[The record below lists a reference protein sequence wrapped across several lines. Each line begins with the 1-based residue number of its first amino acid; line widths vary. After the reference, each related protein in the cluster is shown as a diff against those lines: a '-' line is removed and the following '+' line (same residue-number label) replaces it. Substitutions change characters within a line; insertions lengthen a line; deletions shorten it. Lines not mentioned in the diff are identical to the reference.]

1 MPARAT
7 YRDLVRITG
16 PWFLVLAFLAR
27 LPAAMGPLGVITLVV
42 AATGSYGTAGLAAA
56 AFGIGAA
63 LGGPVAGTLAD
74 RFGQRAVGLATAAVD
89 AAAYA
94 ALVLAVTGGRS
105 GAVLPLAALA
115 GFAMPQV
122 GPLVRV
128 RWAVLLGDRGQQR
141 QLPTA
146 MAYEGAVDE
155 ASFLAG
161 PALVGILVLSGWA
174 GAPLLVAS
182 VLTVLAAVPFA
193 LHRTVPPVLR
203 APRVVLR
210 APRVVLRAP
219 RVVLRAPRVE
229 SASGARPTGG
239 VRPVGG
245 ARRAGAEAGSAPRV
259 DAAGRAEAV
268 ERADAAGRMPFAR
281 VAALVAA
288 MSVIGVVFG
297 ATQTGV
303 TAFADSIG
311 SPGSAGLIYAVLG
324 VGSAVAGLAVAWLPE
339 SLGPVTRY
347 LWSAAALVAGTA
359 ALLLAHST
367 VTALAAVVVLGVTAA
382 PYLISGYALAGR
394 LCPPRRAGMVMTL
407 LASGV
412 VAGVSLGAAVAGRL
426 ADAYGYRGA
435 FAVPLA
441 AAVLGLLL
449 AALVAPGL
457 RRAVRAADRADA
469 APTAVPSRPAA
480 LTSA

>member
-1 MPARAT
+1 MAARAS

-63 LGGPVAGTLAD
+63 LGGPVTGTLAD
-74 RFGQRAVGLATAAVD
+74 RFGQRAVGIATAVVD

-94 ALVLAVTGGRS
+94 ALVFAVTGGLS
-105 GAVLPLAALA
+105 AAAVLPFAALA

-128 RWAVLLGDRGQQR
+128 RWAVLLGDRGRQR

-161 PALVGILVLSGWA
+161 PALVGILALTGWA
-174 GAPLLVAS
+174 GVPLLVAA

-203 APRVVLR
+203 APH
-210 APRVVLRAP
+210 A
-219 RVVLRAPRVE
+219 
-229 SASGARPTGG
+229 ASPSPAQ
-239 VRPVGG
+239 PV
-245 ARRAGAEAGSAPRV
+245 
-259 DAAGRAEAV
+259 
-268 ERADAAGRMPFAR
+268 GRMPFAR
-281 VAALVAA
+281 VAVLVAA

-303 TAFADSIG
+303 TAFADTIG
-311 SPGSAGLIYAVLG
+311 SAGSAGLIYAVLG
-324 VGSAVAGLAVAWLPE
+324 VGSAAAGLAVAWLPE
-339 SLGPVTRY
+339 SLGPVSRY
-347 LWSAAALVAGTA
+347 VWSAVALVGGTA

-367 VTALAAVVVLGVTAA
+367 LTALAAVVVLGVTAA

-412 VAGVSLGAAVAGRL
+412 VAGVSLGAAAAGRL

-435 FAVPLA
+435 FAVPLV

-449 AALVAPGL
+449 AALVTPGL
-457 RRAVRAADRADA
+457 RRAVRAADAADA
-469 APTAVPSRPAA
+469 AVAAKAARRPA
-480 LTSA
+480 LTAA

>member
-1 MPARAT
+1 MAARAS

-56 AFGIGAA
+56 AYGVGAA

-74 RFGQRAVGLATAAVD
+74 RFGQRAVGIATAAVD

-94 ALVLAVTGGRS
+94 ALVLAVTGGLPA
-105 GAVLPLAALA
+105 AVLPLAALA

-128 RWAVLLGDRGQQR
+128 RWAVLLGDRGRQR

-161 PALVGILVLSGWA
+161 PALVGVLALSGWA

-182 VLTVLAAVPFA
+182 ALTVLAAVPFA

-203 APRVVLR
+203 APRVAPAKAGR
-210 APRVVLRAP
+210 A
-219 RVVLRAPRVE
+219 
-229 SASGARPTGG
+229 TG
-239 VRPVGG
+239 P
-245 ARRAGAEAGSAPRV
+245 A
-259 DAAGRAEAV
+259 AAGRAGAGRRGHAA
-268 ERADAAGRMPFAR
+268 ERAGAAGRMPFTR
-281 VAALVAA
+281 VAVLVAA

-303 TAFADSIG
+303 TAFADSLG

-324 VGSAVAGLAVAWLPE
+324 VGSALAGLAVAWLPE
-339 SLGPVTRY
+339 SLGPVSRY
-347 LWSAAALVAGTA
+347 VWSAAALVAGTA
-359 ALLLAHST
+359 GLLLAHST
-367 VTALAAVVVLGVTAA
+367 PTALAAVVVLGVTAA

-394 LCPPRRAGMVMTL
+394 LCPPSRAGMVMTL

-412 VAGVSLGAAVAGRL
+412 VAGVSLGAAVAGKL

-435 FAVPLA
+435 FAVPLVA
-441 AAVLGLLL
+441 ATLGLLL
-449 AALVAPGL
+449 AALVGPGL

-469 APTAVPSRPAA
+469 ATAAQAAAARHPA
-480 LTSA
+480 LTAA

>member
-1 MPARAT
+1 MAARAS

-56 AFGIGAA
+56 AYGIGAA
-63 LGGPVAGTLAD
+63 LGGPVAGALAD
-74 RFGQRAVGLATAAVD
+74 RFGQRAVGIATAVVD

-94 ALVLAVTGGRS
+94 ALVLAVTGGLPA
-105 GAVLPLAALA
+105 AVLPLAALA

-128 RWAVLLGDRGQQR
+128 RWAVLLGDRGRQR

-161 PALVGILVLSGWA
+161 PALVGVLALSGWA

-182 VLTVLAAVPFA
+182 ALTVLAAVPFA

-203 APRVVLR
+203 APRVAPAKAGR
-210 APRVVLRAP
+210 A
-219 RVVLRAPRVE
+219 
-229 SASGARPTGG
+229 TG
-239 VRPVGG
+239 P
-245 ARRAGAEAGSAPRV
+245 A
-259 DAAGRAEAV
+259 AAGRAGAG
-268 ERADAAGRMPFAR
+268 ERARAAERAGAAGRMPFTR
-281 VAALVAA
+281 VAVLVAA

-303 TAFADSIG
+303 TAFADSLG

-324 VGSAVAGLAVAWLPE
+324 VGSALAGLAVAWLPE
-339 SLGPVTRY
+339 SLGPVSRY
-347 LWSAAALVAGTA
+347 VWSAAALVAGTA

-367 VTALAAVVVLGVTAA
+367 PTALAAVVVLGVTAA

-394 LCPPRRAGMVMTL
+394 LCPPSRAGMVMTL

-412 VAGVSLGAAVAGRL
+412 VAGVSLGAAVAGKL

-435 FAVPLA
+435 FAVPLVA
-441 AAVLGLLL
+441 AALGLLL
-449 AALVAPGL
+449 AALVGPGL

-469 APTAVPSRPAA
+469 ATAAQAAAARHPALA
-480 LTSA
+480 AA

>member
-1 MPARAT
+1 MAARAS
-7 YRDLVRITG
+7 YRELVRLTG

-42 AATGSYGTAGLAAA
+42 SATGSYGTGGLAAA
-56 AFGIGAA
+56 AFGVGAA
-63 LGGPVAGTLAD
+63 LGGPVVGTLAD
-74 RFGQRAVGLATAAVD
+74 RFGQRVVGLVSAVVD
-89 AAAYA
+89 ALAYA
-94 ALVLAVTGGRS
+94 ALVGAVLGGMQA
-105 GAVLPLAALA
+105 AVLPLAALA

-141 QLPTA
+141 RLPTA
-146 MAYEGAVDE
+146 MAYEGAADE

-161 PALVGILVLSGWA
+161 PALVGVLALSGWA
-174 GAPLLVAS
+174 GAPLLLAAL
-182 VLTVLAAVPFA
+182 LTVLATIPFA
-193 LHRTVPPVLR
+193 LHRTAPPVLR
-203 APRVVLR
+203 APRGGGRR
-210 APRVVLRAP
+210 ASLA
-219 RVVLRAPRVE
+219 
-229 SASGARPTGG
+229 GARPND
-239 VRPVGG
+239 RLPQ
-245 ARRAGAEAGSAPRV
+245 S
-259 DAAGRAEAV
+259 AAGDTRIAGQARTAGDTRTAV
-268 ERADAAGRMPFAR
+268 RGATAVARFPLAR
-281 VAALVAA
+281 VAVLVAA

-311 SPGSAGLIYAVLG
+311 SAGSAGLIYAVLG
-324 VGSAVAGLAVAWLPE
+324 VGSALAGLAVAWLPE
-339 SLGPVTRY
+339 SLGPVSRY
-347 LWSAAALVAGTA
+347 VWSAAALVAGTA

-367 VTALAAVVVLGVTAA
+367 ATALGAVVVLGVTAA

-394 LCPPRRAGMVMTL
+394 LSPPRHAGMVMTL

-412 VAGVSLGAAVAGRL
+412 VGGVSLGAAVAGRL

-441 AAVLGLLL
+441 AALAGLVLAL
-449 AALVAPGL
+449 LVAPRL
-457 RRAVRAADRADA
+457 RRAARAEAARPA
-469 APTAVPSRPAA
+469 APEPRHPA

>member
-1 MPARAT
+1 MAARAS

-63 LGGPVAGTLAD
+63 LGGPVTGTLAD
-74 RFGQRAVGLATAAVD
+74 RFGQRAVGIATAVVD

-94 ALVLAVTGGRS
+94 ALVFAVTGGLS
-105 GAVLPLAALA
+105 AAVLPFAALA

-128 RWAVLLGDRGQQR
+128 RWAVLLGDRGRQR

-161 PALVGILVLSGWA
+161 PALVGILALTGWA
-174 GAPLLVAS
+174 GVPLLVAA

-203 APRVVLR
+203 APRT
-210 APRVVLRAP
+210 
-219 RVVLRAPRVE
+219 
-229 SASGARPTGG
+229 ASPS
-239 VRPVGG
+239 P
-245 ARRAGAEAGSAPRV
+245 AEP
-259 DAAGRAEAV
+259 
-268 ERADAAGRMPFAR
+268 AGRMPFAR
-281 VAALVAA
+281 VAVLVAA

-303 TAFADSIG
+303 TAFADTIG
-311 SPGSAGLIYAVLG
+311 SAGSAGLIYAVLG
-324 VGSAVAGLAVAWLPE
+324 VGSAAAGLAVAWLPE
-339 SLGPVTRY
+339 SLGPVSRY
-347 LWSAAALVAGTA
+347 VWSAVALVGGTA

-367 VTALAAVVVLGVTAA
+367 LTALAAVVVLGVTAA

-412 VAGVSLGAAVAGRL
+412 VGGVSLGAAAAGRL

-435 FAVPLA
+435 FAVPLV

-449 AALVAPGL
+449 AALVTPGL
-457 RRAVRAADRADA
+457 RRAVRAADAADA
-469 APTAVPSRPAA
+469 AAAAKDVRRPALA
-480 LTSA
+480 AA

>member
-1 MPARAT
+1 MAARAS

-56 AFGIGAA
+56 AFGVGAA

-94 ALVLAVTGGRS
+94 ALVLAVTGGLS
-105 GAVLPLAALA
+105 NAVLPLAALA
-115 GFAMPQV
+115 GFATPQV

-161 PALVGILVLSGWA
+161 PALVGILALSGWA

-203 APRVVLR
+203 APRAVLETDVR
-210 APRVVLRAP
+210 QA
-219 RVVLRAPRVE
+219 
-229 SASGARPTGG
+229 GG
-239 VRPVGG
+239 VRPADG
-245 ARRAGAEAGSAPRV
+245 ARQVGGAEAGSATAQRV
-259 DAAGRAEAV
+259 DVAGQAGSAG
-268 ERADAAGRMPFAR
+268 RADAAGRMPFAR
-281 VAALVAA
+281 VAVLVAV

-311 SPGSAGLIYAVLG
+311 SAGSAGLIYAVLG

-339 SLGPVTRY
+339 SLGPVSRY
-347 LWSAAALVAGTA
+347 IWSAAALVAGTA
-359 ALLLAHST
+359 ALLFAHST
-367 VTALAAVVVLGVTAA
+367 LTALAAVVVLGVTAA

-394 LCPPRRAGMVMTL
+394 LCPPRHAGMVMTL

-435 FAVPLA
+435 FAVPLFA
-441 AAVLGLLL
+441 AALGLLL
-449 AALVAPGL
+449 ATLVAPGL

-469 APTAVPSRPAA
+469 PAAAQPAPRPAA

>member
-1 MPARAT
+1 MAARAS

-56 AFGIGAA
+56 AYGIGAA

-74 RFGQRAVGLATAAVD
+74 RFGQRAVGIATAVVD

-94 ALVLAVTGGRS
+94 ALVLAVTGGFPA
-105 GAVLPLAALA
+105 AVLPLAALA

-128 RWAVLLGDRGQQR
+128 RWAVLLGDRGRQR

-161 PALVGILVLSGWA
+161 PALVGILALSGWA

-182 VLTVLAAVPFA
+182 ALTVLAAVPFA

-203 APRVVLR
+203 APRVAPAKAGPATGPAAAER
-210 APRVVLRAP
+210 A
-219 RVVLRAPRVE
+219 
-229 SASGARPTGG
+229 
-239 VRPVGG
+239 
-245 ARRAGAEAGSAPRV
+245 RAG
-259 DAAGRAEAV
+259 
-268 ERADAAGRMPFAR
+268 ERAGVAGRMPFTR
-281 VAALVAA
+281 VAVLVAA

-303 TAFADSIG
+303 TAFADSLG

-324 VGSAVAGLAVAWLPE
+324 VGSALAGLAVAWLPE
-339 SLGPVTRY
+339 SLGPVSRY
-347 LWSAAALVAGTA
+347 VWSAAALVAGTA

-367 VTALAAVVVLGVTAA
+367 PTALAAVVVLGVTAA

-394 LCPPRRAGMVMTL
+394 LCPPNRAGMVMTL

-412 VAGVSLGAAVAGRL
+412 VAGVSMGAAVAGRL

-435 FAVPLA
+435 FAVPLVA
-441 AAVLGLLL
+441 ASLGLLL
-449 AALVAPGL
+449 AALIGPGL

-469 APTAVPSRPAA
+469 AIAAQAAARHPA
-480 LTSA
+480 LTAA

>member
-1 MPARAT
+1 MPARAS

-16 PWFLVLAFLAR
+16 PWFLALSFLAR

-56 AFGIGAA
+56 AFGVGAA
-63 LGGPVAGTLAD
+63 LGGPVTGALAD
-74 RFGQRAVGLATAAVD
+74 RFGQRAVGIATAIVD

-94 ALVLAVTGGRS
+94 ALVFAVTGGLS
-105 GAVLPLAALA
+105 AAVLPLAALA

-128 RWAVLLGDRGQQR
+128 RWAVLLGDRGKQR

-146 MAYEGAVDE
+146 MAYEGAADE

-161 PALVGILVLSGWA
+161 PALVGILALSGWA
-174 GAPLLVAS
+174 GAPLLVGS

-203 APRVVLR
+203 AP
-210 APRVVLRAP
+210 
-219 RVVLRAPRVE
+219 
-229 SASGARPTGG
+229 G
-239 VRPVGG
+239 
-245 ARRAGAEAGSAPRV
+245 V
-259 DAAGRAEAV
+259 DAPSGPAAAEDAGP
-268 ERADAAGRMPFAR
+268 MPFSR
-281 VAALVAA
+281 VAVLVAA
-288 MSVIGVVFG
+288 MSVIGIVFG

-311 SPGSAGLIYAVLG
+311 SAGSAGLIYAVLG

-339 SLGPVTRY
+339 SLGPVSRY
-347 LWSAAALVAGTA
+347 VWSAAALVGGSAT
-359 ALLLAHST
+359 LLLAHST
-367 VTALAAVVVLGVTAA
+367 LSALAAVVVLGVTAA

-412 VAGVSLGAAVAGRL
+412 VAGVSLGAALAGRL

-457 RRAVRAADRADA
+457 RRAVHAADRADA
-469 APTAVPSRPAA
+469 ATAPHPASRPVA

>member
-1 MPARAT
+1 MAARAS

-56 AFGIGAA
+56 AYGIGAA

-74 RFGQRAVGLATAAVD
+74 RFGQRAVGLATAVVD

-94 ALVLAVTGGRS
+94 ALVLAVTGGLPA
-105 GAVLPLAALA
+105 AVLPLAALA

-128 RWAVLLGDRGQQR
+128 RWAVLLGDRGRQR

-161 PALVGILVLSGWA
+161 PALVGILALSGWA

-182 VLTVLAAVPFA
+182 ALTVLAAVPFA

-203 APRVVLR
+203 APRVAPAKAGLAAGPAAAER
-210 APRVVLRAP
+210 ARA
-219 RVVLRAPRVE
+219 AE
-229 SASGARPTGG
+229 
-239 VRPVGG
+239 
-245 ARRAGAEAGSAPRV
+245 RAGSG
-259 DAAGRAEAV
+259 
-268 ERADAAGRMPFAR
+268 GRMPFTR
-281 VAALVAA
+281 VAVLVAA

-303 TAFADSIG
+303 TAFADSLG

-324 VGSAVAGLAVAWLPE
+324 VGSALAGLAVAWLPE
-339 SLGPVTRY
+339 SLGPVSRY
-347 LWSAAALVAGTA
+347 VWSAAALVAGTA
-359 ALLLAHST
+359 ALLFAHST
-367 VTALAAVVVLGVTAA
+367 PTALAAVVVLGVTAA

-394 LCPPRRAGMVMTL
+394 LCPPSRAGMVMTL

-412 VAGVSLGAAVAGRL
+412 VAGVSLGAAVAGKL

-435 FAVPLA
+435 FAVPLVA
-441 AAVLGLLL
+441 AALGLLL
-449 AALVAPGL
+449 AALIGPGL

-469 APTAVPSRPAA
+469 ATAAQAAAGRHPA
-480 LTSA
+480 LTAA

>member
-1 MPARAT
+1 MSARAS

-16 PWFLVLAFLAR
+16 PWFLLLAFFAR

-56 AFGIGAA
+56 AFGVGAA
-63 LGGPVAGTLAD
+63 LGGPVTGALAD
-74 RFGQRAVGLATAAVD
+74 RYGQRAVGIATAIVD

-94 ALVLAVTGGRS
+94 ALVFAVTGGLS
-105 GAVLPLAALA
+105 AAVLPLAALA

-141 QLPTA
+141 RLPTA
-146 MAYEGAVDE
+146 MAYEGAADE

-161 PALVGILVLSGWA
+161 PALVGILALSGWA
-174 GAPLLVAS
+174 GAPLLVGAA
-182 VLTVLAAVPFA
+182 LTVLAAVPFA

-203 APRVVLR
+203 APR
-210 APRVVLRAP
+210 
-219 RVVLRAPRVE
+219 
-229 SASGARPTGG
+229 
-239 VRPVGG
+239 
-245 ARRAGAEAGSAPRV
+245 
-259 DAAGRAEAV
+259 
-268 ERADAAGRMPFAR
+268 ADASAGPAAAELADAGRMPLSR
-281 VAALVAA
+281 VAVLVAA
-288 MSVIGVVFG
+288 MSVIGIVFG

-311 SPGSAGLIYAVLG
+311 SAGSAGLIYAVLG

-339 SLGPVTRY
+339 SLGPVSRY
-347 LWSAAALVAGTA
+347 AWSAAALVGGSA

-367 VTALAAVVVLGVTAA
+367 LTALAAVVVLGVTAA

-426 ADAYGYRGA
+426 ADAYGHRGA

-449 AALVAPGL
+449 AVLVTPGL
-457 RRAVRAADRADA
+457 RRAVHAADRADA
-469 APTAVPSRPAA
+469 VTSPHPASRSAA

>member
-1 MPARAT
+1 MGGTARINRAVPGATHMPARAS

-16 PWFLVLAFLAR
+16 PWFLVLSFLAR

-42 AATGSYGTAGLAAA
+42 AATGSYGTAGLATA

-63 LGGPVAGTLAD
+63 LGGPVTGTLAD
-74 RFGQRAVGLATAAVD
+74 RFGQRAVGIATAIVD

-94 ALVLAVTGGRS
+94 ALVLAVTGGLS
-105 GAVLPLAALA
+105 AAVLPLAALA

-141 QLPTA
+141 RLPTA
-146 MAYEGAVDE
+146 MAYEGAADE

-161 PALVGILVLSGWA
+161 PALVGILALSGWA
-174 GAPLLVAS
+174 GAPLLVGS

-203 APRVVLR
+203 APR
-210 APRVVLRAP
+210 
-219 RVVLRAPRVE
+219 
-229 SASGARPTGG
+229 
-239 VRPVGG
+239 
-245 ARRAGAEAGSAPRV
+245 
-259 DAAGRAEAV
+259 
-268 ERADAAGRMPFAR
+268 ADAPAGPAAAEDAGRMPFSR
-281 VAALVAA
+281 VAVLVAA
-288 MSVIGVVFG
+288 MSVIGIVFG

-311 SPGSAGLIYAVLG
+311 SAGSAGLIYAVLG

-339 SLGPVTRY
+339 SLGPVSRY
-347 LWSAAALVAGTA
+347 VWSAAALVGGSAT
-359 ALLLAHST
+359 LLLAHST
-367 VTALAAVVVLGVTAA
+367 LSALGTVVVLGVTAA

-412 VAGVSLGAAVAGRL
+412 VAGVSLGAAAAGRL

-435 FAVPLA
+435 FTVPLA
-441 AAVLGLLL
+441 AAVLGLAL

-457 RRAVRAADRADA
+457 RRAVHAADRADA
-469 APTAVPSRPAA
+469 ATTPHPATRPTA